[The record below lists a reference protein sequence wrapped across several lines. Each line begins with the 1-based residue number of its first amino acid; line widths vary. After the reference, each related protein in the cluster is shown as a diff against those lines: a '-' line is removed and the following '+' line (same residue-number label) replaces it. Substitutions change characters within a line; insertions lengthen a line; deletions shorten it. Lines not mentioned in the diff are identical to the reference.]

1 MLEIPERTMQ
11 TEKKGNNGTAEIIR
25 RYREARRGLLKRAD
39 SLKGKDEPRRRDL
52 MKKAA
57 SMEKKNMTTNQVRR
71 AAAVAELNLLIDETQ
86 HRGKKNGKK

>member
-1 MLEIPERTMQ
+1 MFETPERSTQ
-11 TEKKGNNGTAEIIR
+11 TEEKGNSIGNIIR
-25 RYREARRGLLKRAD
+25 RYREARRGLLQRAD

-57 SMEKKNMTTNQVRR
+57 SMENKNMTTSQVRR